1 LVLQRSR
8 TQRKNA
14 QTKELKVIKAE
25 IIAVGS
31 ELLLGGRTDT
41 NSIFLAEMLAHQGIE
56 VRFKTVV
63 GDDLEDICGAL
74 TQASKRTKIVLVTGG
89 LGPTV
94 DDLTREAVAKLT
106 RSSLR
111 LRPQALRS
119 IQARFKLAG
128 RTVTANQ
135 RRQAFLPIEADLLR
149 NSAGTAPGFSLKWK
163 RCRIFCLPGVSHEAR
178 KMFSESVLPL
188 LVKEKMVGQ
197 GIESRSL
204 QTFGLIEGVVDERI
218 QGVVPEGHGIQVGIL
233 ASPLGVSISLTRNH
247 KIEMPKALPV
257 KIKSAKVSLSLEVY
271 MGELSKKLGSFVFGY
286 DSQSMEE
293 IIGETLTKR
302 GLTLALAE
310 SCTGGL
316 IGHRLTQIAG
326 SSAYFDSGV
335 ICYSNQAKIGL
346 LGVPKN
352 ILTKHGAVSAPVAKA
367 MARGIRNGRGVDLG
381 LSITGIAGPGGGTDK
396 KPVGLVYVGL
406 AMQGKT
412 FTKEFRFHGDR
423 NMVKLRASQGALDV
437 LRRWL
442 FGLPQTDN

>member
-1 LVLQRSR
+1 MI
-8 TQRKNA
+8 T
-14 QTKELKVIKAE
+14 AE

-41 NSIFLAEMLAHQGIE
+41 NSVFLAELLAEQGIE

-63 GDDLEDICGAL
+63 GDDIDDICGAL
-74 TQASKRTKIVLVTGG
+74 TVASKRTKIVLVTGG

-94 DDLTREAVAKLT
+94 DDLTREAVAKVT
-106 RSSLR
+106 GKSLG

-128 RTVTANQ
+128 RTVSSNQ
-135 RRQAFLPIEADLLR
+135 RKQAFLPSGSDLLR

-178 KMFSESVLPL
+178 KMFTESVLPI
-188 LVKEKMVGQ
+188 LVKERSVGE

-204 QTFGLIEGVVDERI
+204 ETFGLIEGVIDERI
-218 QGVVPEGHGIQVGIL
+218 QGIVPESSGIRLGIL
-233 ASPLGVSISLTRNH
+233 ASPIGVSISLTREHGFNQVEANVGKGETCEPH
-247 KIEMPKALPV
+247 
-257 KIKSAKVSLSLEVY
+257 LSLELY
-271 MGELSKKLGSFVFGY
+271 LKELSKNLGSCVYGFDGK
-286 DSQSMEE
+286 SMEK
-293 IIGETLTKR
+293 IIGETLTAR

-326 SSAYFDSGV
+326 SSGYLDRGV
-335 ICYSNQAKIGL
+335 VCYSNQAKIEL
-346 LGVPKN
+346 LGVRKS
-352 ILTKHGAVSAPVAKA
+352 LLAKHGAVSAPLAKA
-367 MARGIRNGRGVDLG
+367 MAQGIRERSSVDLG
-381 LSITGIAGPGGGTDK
+381 LSVTGIAGPGGGTDN

-406 AMQGKT
+406 ATPKKT

-442 FGLPQTDN
+442 VGLPISEK